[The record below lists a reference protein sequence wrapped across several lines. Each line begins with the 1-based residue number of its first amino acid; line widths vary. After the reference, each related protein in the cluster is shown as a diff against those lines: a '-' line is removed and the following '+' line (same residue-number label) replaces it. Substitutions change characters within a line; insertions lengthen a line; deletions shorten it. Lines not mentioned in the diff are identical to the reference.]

1 MSKYYRHIHSKFIHS
16 LIFCPK
22 NTKVENIDTNHNNM
36 SDISARKPVGIIGAG
51 SFGTAIAGLIA
62 LNYPVIISTRRE
74 EVMSNINAKRLHI
87 GQQMPDFVQATTS
100 MKEVAEQ
107 CTLIFPIV
115 SSENFREMMRE
126 FSPHLRPHHIL
137 IHGTKGFD
145 TTTPSNTA
153 NFNIKRKGIH
163 TMSEVILQESSVV
176 RVGCLS
182 GPNLAAEIMEGQ
194 PAATVIASK
203 YNEVIK
209 SGRLALQSPRFQA
222 YASHDILG
230 AELAGALKNIIALGS
245 GILGGIGMGKNVWA
259 LYLTRGLIEMIH
271 VGKAMGADTSAFLGL
286 AGIGDLVATAAST
299 QSRNYTFGKRL
310 AQGESATAI
319 IKDMNEVAEGV
330 RTLKIIREAVKNYDT
345 QTPIIEMLYQIVF
358 EERDIN
364 DAISYLMNYKYS
376 IDVDFL

>member
-1 MSKYYRHIHSKFIHS
+1 
-16 LIFCPK
+16 
-22 NTKVENIDTNHNNM
+22 M
-36 SDISARKPVGIIGAG
+36 SDISTRKPVGVIGAG
-51 SFGTAIAGLIA
+51 SFGTAIAGLLA
-62 LNYPVIISTRRE
+62 LNYPVIICTRRD
-74 EVMSNINAKRLHI
+74 EVMSNINDKHLHL
-87 GQQMPDFVQATTS
+87 GVQMPQYVRATTS
-100 MKEVAEQ
+100 MEEVAAA

-126 FSPHLRPHHIL
+126 FAPYLRPHHML

-145 TTTPSNTA
+145 TTEPAPTA

-209 SGRLALQSPRFQA
+209 AGRLALQSPRFQA
-222 YASHDILG
+222 YASHDLLG

-286 AGIGDLVATAAST
+286 AGIGDLMATAAST

-310 AQGESATAI
+310 AQGESKDDI
-319 IKDMNEVAEGV
+319 IKNMNESAEGV
-330 RTLKIIREAVKNYDT
+330 RTLKTIREAVKEYGT
-345 QTPIIEMLYQIVF
+345 HTPIIEMLYQVVF
-358 EERDIN
+358 EGLDIQE
-364 DAISYLMNYKYS
+364 AISYLMNYKYS

>member
-1 MSKYYRHIHSKFIHS
+1 
-16 LIFCPK
+16 
-22 NTKVENIDTNHNNM
+22 M

-51 SFGTAIAGLIA
+51 SFGTAVTGLIA
-62 LNYPVIISTRRE
+62 LNYPVIVCTRRE
-74 EVMSNINAKRLHI
+74 EIMSNINDKHLHM
-87 GQQMPDFVQATTS
+87 GVQLPDYVHATTS
-100 MKEVAEQ
+100 MEEVATK

-126 FSPHLRPHHIL
+126 FAPHLHPHHIL

-145 TTTPSNTA
+145 TTAPAPTA

-209 SGRLALQSPRFQA
+209 AGRLALQSARFQV
-222 YASHDILG
+222 YATHDILG

-286 AGIGDLVATAAST
+286 AGIGDLAATAAST

-310 AQGESATAI
+310 AQGESTPDI
-319 IKDMNEVAEGV
+319 IESMKEAAEGI
-330 RTLKIIREAVKNYDT
+330 RSLKTIREAVKEYGT
-345 QTPIIEMLYQIVF
+345 HTPIIETLYQVVF
-358 EERDIN
+358 EEYDIHE
-364 DAISYLMNYKYS
+364 AITYLMNYKYS

>member
-1 MSKYYRHIHSKFIHS
+1 
-16 LIFCPK
+16 
-22 NTKVENIDTNHNNM
+22 M

-51 SFGTAIAGLIA
+51 SFGTAVAGLIA
-62 LNYPVIISTRRE
+62 MNYPVIICTRRE
-74 EVMSNINAKRLHI
+74 EAMSNINDKHLHM
-87 GQQMPDFVQATTS
+87 GVQMSKHVRATTS
-100 MKEVAEQ
+100 MEELAAS
-107 CTLIFPIV
+107 CALIFPIV
-115 SSENFREMMRE
+115 SSENFREMIRE
-126 FSPHLRPHHIL
+126 SAAYLRPDHIL

-145 TTTPSNTA
+145 TSKPSLTA

-163 TMSEVILQESSVV
+163 TMSEVILQESAVV

-209 SGRLALQSPRFQA
+209 LGRLALQSPRFQA

-245 GILGGIGMGKNVWA
+245 GILGGMGMGKNVWA

-310 AQGESATAI
+310 AQGESAATI
-319 IKDMNEVAEGV
+319 IGNMNEIAEGV
-330 RTLKIIREAVKNYDT
+330 RTLKTIREVIKSYGT
-345 QTPIIEMLYQIVF
+345 HTPIIEMLYQVVF
-358 EERDIN
+358 EQLDIN
-364 DAISYLMNYKYS
+364 DAITYLMNYKYS